1 MKYIKPTLLILFLLA
16 FLLTAVSC
24 TDAGEDTPGT
34 STPAKAEQT
43 AQLSAT
49 DSGDVTEAPTE
60 SRTDYDEMDT
70 DNKWTK
76 PY

>member
-1 MKYIKPTLLILFLLA
+1 MKYIKPTLLVLFLLA
-16 FLLTAVSC
+16 FLLAVVSC
-24 TDAGEDTPGT
+24 TDAGGDKPGT

>member
-1 MKYIKPTLLILFLLA
+1 MKYIKPTLLVLFLLA
-16 FLLTAVSC
+16 FLLAAVSC
-24 TDAGEDTPGT
+24 TDAGGDKPGT
-34 STPAKAEQT
+34 STPEKAEQT

>member
-1 MKYIKPTLLILFLLA
+1 MKYIKPTLLVLFLLA

-24 TDAGEDTPGT
+24 IDAGGDKPGT

>member
-1 MKYIKPTLLILFLLA
+1 MKYIKQTLLVLFLLA

-34 STPAKAEQT
+34 SAPTAAEQT
-43 AQLSAT
+43 AQFSET
-49 DSGDVTEAPTE
+49 DSGNVTEAPTE

>member
-1 MKYIKPTLLILFLLA
+1 MKYIKPTLLVLFLLA

-34 STPAKAEQT
+34 STSAKTEQT
-43 AQLSAT
+43 AQPYAT